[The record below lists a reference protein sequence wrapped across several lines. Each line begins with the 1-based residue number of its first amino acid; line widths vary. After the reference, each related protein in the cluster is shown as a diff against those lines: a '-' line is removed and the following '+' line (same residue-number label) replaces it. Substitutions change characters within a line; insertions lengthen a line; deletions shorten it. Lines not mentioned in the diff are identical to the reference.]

1 MTESINIGFEMLQ
14 FISCQIISKQTVT
27 ISGNPNYIT
36 RIMNYVVTFL
46 IYIIYFISRNQLERL
61 DKSGLGIDIPYLTRM
76 IINPKIPPVVNLNLS
91 FFLYSVPYPNLPDE
105 FSN

>member
-46 IYIIYFISRNQLERL
+46 IYIITLSAGISWK
-61 DKSGLGIDIPYLTRM
+61 DLT
-76 IINPKIPPVVNLNLS
+76 NLVLALTYHTLPV
-91 FFLYSVPYPNLPDE
+91 
-105 FSN
+105 